1 MGGAGAES
9 AFHGGRVPVL
19 PETLAFTRLLE
30 TDGGNGCK
38 TMGVHL
44 MPPNCPLKRVKLV
57 SFLLRVDFTTVGKK
71 KKNLKRIKFSE
82 TLKRLEPFHFN
93 SIFKFHSVQT
103 TPFL

>member
-9 AFHGGRVPVL
+9 AFHGGRVSVL

-57 SFLLRVDFTTVGKK
+57 NFLLRVDFTTVGKK
-71 KKNLKRIKFSE
+71 KKKLEKNKIQRNLKKTGAIS
-82 TLKRLEPFHFN
+82 LQLY
-93 SIFKFHSVQT
+93 I
-103 TPFL
+103 

>member
-9 AFHGGRVPVL
+9 AFHGGRIPVL

-30 TDGGNGCK
+30 TDGGDGCK

-71 KKNLKRIKFSE
+71 KKKLEKNKIQRNLKKTGAIS
-82 TLKRLEPFHFN
+82 LQLY
-93 SIFKFHSVQT
+93 I
-103 TPFL
+103 